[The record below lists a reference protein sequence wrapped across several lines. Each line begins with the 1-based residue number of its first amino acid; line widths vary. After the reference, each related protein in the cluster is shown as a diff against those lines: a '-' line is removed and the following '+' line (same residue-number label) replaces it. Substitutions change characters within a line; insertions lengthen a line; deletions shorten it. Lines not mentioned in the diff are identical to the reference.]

1 MKSGQ
6 GKMHRGQSQRKN
18 EIWNF
23 WLSSFQEVTDSFTL
37 LALVC
42 DKTQRAF
49 SNRELTQASVSRDF
63 TGAPLF
69 KHD

>member
-1 MKSGQ
+1 MKSSQ
-6 GKMHRGQSQRKN
+6 GKRHIGQSQRKN
-18 EIWNF
+18 EMWSF
-23 WLSSFQEVTDSFTL
+23 WLSSFQEVTDSFTP